1 MRTTSPFPSS
11 HLLSLTVWVLY
22 LEGHKLNP
30 SWCLAVKMIPFAPAS
45 FATRTHWLQSSSV
58 GAKTVGS
65 SLPSPHSLSV
75 KVLGP
80 KCINK

>member
-1 MRTTSPFPSS
+1 
-11 HLLSLTVWVLY
+11 
-22 LEGHKLNP
+22 
-30 SWCLAVKMIPFAPAS
+30 MIPFAPAS
-45 FATRTHWLQSSSV
+45 FATRTHWLQSSWV

-80 KCINK
+80 KVKFFFVPR